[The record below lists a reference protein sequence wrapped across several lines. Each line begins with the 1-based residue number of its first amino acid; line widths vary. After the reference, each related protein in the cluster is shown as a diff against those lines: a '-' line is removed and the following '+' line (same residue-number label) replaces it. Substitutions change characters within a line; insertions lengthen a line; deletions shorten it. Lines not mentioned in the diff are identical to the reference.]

1 VRVGRPSRSA
11 VTGPAAG
18 HPLRSCPS
26 RRPQLVKR
34 GVRPIP
40 EALPAFPWTVRLRAG
55 EVDRQAISSDE
66 RISVLQAVDAY
77 TRGSAY
83 AAFADDRVGS
93 LAVGKLADFA
103 VLSQDIFSVAPES
116 IGKTQV
122 VMTVVGGRIVYG
134 AAPRD

>member
-1 VRVGRPSRSA
+1 LDGA
-11 VTGPAAG
+11 AQGGAKLTGK
-18 HPLRSCPS
+18 LY
-26 RRPQLVKR
+26 
-34 GVRPIP
+34 
-40 EALPAFPWTVRLRAG
+40 LP
-55 EVDRQAISSDE
+55 DE